1 MVKGAVFVTTSL
13 LALLALADYLRAEQ
27 RLGGLTGKARPD
39 MLAALLLGACF
50 QRAFLIE
57 FEGEH
62 LADQSADE
70 FARTLVDNLLPE

>member
-1 MVKGAVFVTTSL
+1 
-13 LALLALADYLRAEQ
+13 
-27 RLGGLTGKARPD
+27 

-62 LADQSADE
+62 LADQPADE
-70 FARTLVDNLLPE
+70 FARALVDSLLPE